1 MKPPKPAPP
10 KIKDPIA
17 WLVHKLK
24 QRSFRL
30 QGFPLTLQL
39 VAFRAIP
46 QLLHFI
52 PAPIDN
58 RTLMDLED
66 GYLPQHGSINFL
78 DIRRVEFSS
87 NLAVSPVIAIEN
99 QSEPDWGDWPNQTK
113 DDRLMYLEHLI
124 SEKYTFNK
132 AMWPGGV
139 TTEPLLKNPKARGHR
154 HGKKKL
160 TRVKQSLKPK
170 PTINKE
176 TSSRKQRRISSY
188 FTRSNVNTFTN
199 EQLTEMV
206 LVLQKQ
212 MKQMQNLL
220 NQKKRK
226 AHGRQSSFHT
236 VLSRCKKQR
245 SSHHEDQGA
254 PIDQDFPDTHQS
266 GVETAPVKP
275 LASDPPTDQGV
286 DAMERDDHEDPQS
299 PLISQYEAHIHR
311 QASKNMNT
319 TPDDIPNK
327 TVHTTTVHASEAL
340 DGMEKNKDTIH
351 NSHLDHQLEPADD
364 VAHEAVIVPVSQIHI
379 SHDEVEPLFKTTNV
393 LDTEDV
399 DAIENDRED
408 VHNLVD
414 HKSDEVNNDEQN
426 ITDQDVDVM
435 DEETAAVHL
444 HSQSTKTSH
453 NGPNNG
459 ILKSP
464 VPDETIQKPTET
476 RTFGTL
482 FPGRWDPPS
491 KIYDK
496 ADHPNS
502 PEISHILNHGLRI
515 YDAISPDLPLSQG
528 PIFDNTAGPSSP
540 TAIRLRF
547 SPLPFTS
554 LTSPVKS
561 NESGLGFAS
570 HATTPNA
577 FKATASSISP
587 PGIGRPTSAEEELA
601 ADDPTVDLTQTKDP
615 PPHVPSELEDLLA
628 MEFIASPVIPAL
640 DLITPLPQ
648 KEWDL
653 FQQIL
658 RANMNVFH
666 CTPSEFE
673 FSNKSLLDIADPQQW
688 TTTYVSHTLYTPT
701 FFRLKMQLSPHLSF
715 AQLSTTFGTI
725 STSVV
730 RKRRTASKSD
740 FSSYLP
746 TLCKSPTLIMSS
758 SSSSSRSH
766 TGRQTTGIPTRCWC
780 GANLTTFGAQT
791 KENLFRRFYRCEI
804 GLKRKTENHLFK
816 WVDEAIVD
824 EINMVDAKHSQLKED
839 VDSYKIYTSKR
850 LEIQA
855 KHIEH
860 TLHQLKILMDAKT
873 DSCCTQDSPAFTT
886 ESTLASPTVAA
897 TAYNPLTNIAV
908 AAIAL
913 GTMAWIHARLTN

>member
-1 MKPPKPAPP
+1 MAKKNPSFSQAKEKKKNAASQDSDPPPSSSACC
-10 KIKDPIA
+10 
-17 WLVHKLK
+17 
-24 QRSFRL
+24 
-30 QGFPLTLQL
+30 LTGHSY
-39 VAFRAIP
+39 R
-46 QLLHFI
+46 
-52 PAPIDN
+52 
-58 RTLMDLED
+58 
-66 GYLPQHGSINFL
+66 
-78 DIRRVEFSS
+78 
-87 NLAVSPVIAIEN
+87 N
-99 QSEPDWGDWPNQTK
+99 QAEPGWGDWPNQTK

-275 LASDPPTDQGV
+275 LASDLPTDQGV

-299 PLISQYEAHIHR
+299 PLISQYDAHIHR

-319 TPDDIPNK
+319 TPDDIPDK

-340 DGMEKNKDTIH
+340 DCMEKNKDTIH

-459 ILKSP
+459 ILKSL
-464 VPDETIQKPTET
+464 VREETIQKPTET

-688 TTTYVSHTLYTPT
+688 TTTYVSLHYGNPIFDNTAGPSSPTAIRLRFSPLPFTSLTSPVKSNESGLGFASHATTPNA
-701 FFRLKMQLSPHLSF
+701 FK
-715 AQLSTTFGTI
+715 A
-725 STSVV
+725 
-730 RKRRTASKSD
+730 TASSI
-740 FSSYLP
+740 SPPGIGRP
-746 TLCKSPTLIMSS
+746 TSAEEELAADDPTVD
-758 SSSSSRSH
+758 
-766 TGRQTTGIPTRCWC
+766 
-780 GANLTTFGAQT
+780 LTQT
-791 KENLFRRFYRCEI
+791 KDPPPHVPSELEDLLAMEFIASPVIPALDLITPLPQKEWDLFQQILR
-804 GLKRKTENHLFK
+804 
-816 WVDEAIVD
+816 A
-824 EINMVDAKHSQLKED
+824 NMNVFHCTPSEFEFSNKSLLDIADPQQWTTTYED

-855 KHIEH
+855 KHIEQ

-886 ESTLASPTVAA
+886 KSTLASPTVAA

-913 GTMAWIHARLTN
+913 GTMAWIYARLTN

>member
-1 MKPPKPAPP
+1 
-10 KIKDPIA
+10 
-17 WLVHKLK
+17 V
-24 QRSFRL
+24 F
-30 QGFPLTLQL
+30 QL
-39 VAFRAIP
+39 
-46 QLLHFI
+46 
-52 PAPIDN
+52 
-58 RTLMDLED
+58 
-66 GYLPQHGSINFL
+66 S
-78 DIRRVEFSS
+78 
-87 NLAVSPVIAIEN
+87 VSPVIAIEN
-99 QSEPDWGDWPNQTK
+99 QAEPGWGDWPNKIK
-113 DDRLMYLEHLI
+113 DDRLIYLEHLI

-154 HGKKKL
+154 HGNKKL
-160 TRVKQSLKPK
+160 TRVNQSLKPK
-170 PTINKE
+170 PTIKKE

-275 LASDPPTDQGV
+275 LASDPPTDQVV

-299 PLISQYEAHIHR
+299 PLISQYAAHIHR

-327 TVHTTTVHASEAL
+327 TVHTTTVHASEVKL
-340 DGMEKNKDTIH
+340 SMVWKKKDTIH
-351 NSHLDHQLEPADD
+351 NSHFHCSVDHQLEPADD
-364 VAHEAVIVPVSQIHI
+364 VAHEADIVPVSQKHI
-379 SHDEVEPLFKTTNV
+379 SYDEVEPLFKTTNV

-399 DAIENDRED
+399 DAIDNNRED

-414 HKSDEVNNDEQN
+414 QKSDEVNNDEQN
-426 ITDQDVDVM
+426 ITDQDVYVM
-435 DEETAAVHL
+435 DEETAVVHL

-453 NGPNNG
+453 NGPDNG

-464 VPDETIQKPTET
+464 VRDETIQKPTET

-482 FPGRWDPPS
+482 YPGR
-491 KIYDK
+491 
-496 ADHPNS
+496 
-502 PEISHILNHGLRI
+502 
-515 YDAISPDLPLSQG
+515 
-528 PIFDNTAGPSSP
+528 
-540 TAIRLRF
+540 
-547 SPLPFTS
+547 
-554 LTSPVKS
+554 
-561 NESGLGFAS
+561 

-587 PGIGRPTSAEEELA
+587 PGIGRPTSAEEKLA

-666 CTPSEFE
+666 CTLSEFE
-673 FSNKSLLDIADPQQW
+673 FSNKSLLDIAYPQQW
-688 TTTYVSHTLYTPT
+688 TTTYVSLHYGKRLHLLLINSLLYIACKVNNFYTP
-701 FFRLKMQLSPHLSF
+701 FHAYNQSN
-715 AQLSTTFGTI
+715 
-725 STSVV
+725 
-730 RKRRTASKSD
+730 KSD
-740 FSSYLP
+740 FSSYIP
-746 TLCKSPTLIMSS
+746 TTLCKSPTFVMSS

-804 GLKRKTENHLFK
+804 ALKRKTEHHLFK

-839 VDSYKIYTSKR
+839 VDSYKIYTSRR

-855 KHIEH
+855 KHIEQ

-886 ESTLASPTVAA
+886 EATLASPTVAS

-908 AAIAL
+908 TAIAL
-913 GTMAWIHARLTN
+913 GTMAWIYARLTN

>member
-1 MKPPKPAPP
+1 MARKKPSFSQAKEKKKNAASQDSDPPPSSSGTMQPDPRLPLRLFATDRFPINKLNIYSSPEILPFLRHVLRDTKEFQTIRQSCFGKLFDIPSRQAPISRKLIHSFLSRQLICGGDHTLFSVFGGNP
-10 KIKDPIA
+10 FRYGLQEFGAVTGLNCSPFTEGYHPDTAKAVVAGKD
-17 WLVHKLK
+17 
-24 QRSFRL
+24 
-30 QGFPLTLQL
+30 
-39 VAFRAIP
+39 AIP

-52 PAPIDN
+52 PAPFDN

-87 NLAVSPVIAIEN
+87 NVPLSVSPVIAIEN
-99 QSEPDWGDWPNQTK
+99 QAEPGWGDWPNKIK
-113 DDRLMYLEHLI
+113 DDRLIYLEHLI

-154 HGKKKL
+154 HGNKKL
-160 TRVKQSLKPK
+160 TRVNQSLKPK
-170 PTINKE
+170 PTIKKE

-275 LASDPPTDQGV
+275 LASDPPTDQVV

-299 PLISQYEAHIHR
+299 PLISQYAAHIHR

-327 TVHTTTVHASEAL
+327 TVHTTTVHASEVKFNHFWL
-340 DGMEKNKDTIH
+340 SMVWKKKDTIH
-351 NSHLDHQLEPADD
+351 NSHFHCSVDHQLEPADD
-364 VAHEAVIVPVSQIHI
+364 VAHEADIVPVSQKHI
-379 SHDEVEPLFKTTNV
+379 SYDEVEPLFKTTNV

-399 DAIENDRED
+399 DAIDNNRED

-414 HKSDEVNNDEQN
+414 QKSDEVNNDEQN
-426 ITDQDVDVM
+426 ITDQDVYVM
-435 DEETAAVHL
+435 DEETAVVHL

-453 NGPNNG
+453 NGPDNG

-464 VPDETIQKPTET
+464 VRDETIQKPTET

-482 FPGRWDPPS
+482 YPGRWDPPS

-528 PIFDNTAGPSSP
+528 PIFDNTAGPSSL
-540 TAIRLRF
+540 TAIHLR
-547 SPLPFTS
+547 
-554 LTSPVKS
+554 
-561 NESGLGFAS
+561 

-587 PGIGRPTSAEEELA
+587 PGIGRPTSAEEKLA

-666 CTPSEFE
+666 CTLSEFE
-673 FSNKSLLDIADPQQW
+673 FSNKSLLDIAYPQQW
-688 TTTYVSHTLYTPT
+688 TTTY
-701 FFRLKMQLSPHLSF
+701 
-715 AQLSTTFGTI
+715 
-725 STSVV
+725 
-730 RKRRTASKSD
+730 
-740 FSSYLP
+740 
-746 TLCKSPTLIMSS
+746 
-758 SSSSSRSH
+758 
-766 TGRQTTGIPTRCWC
+766 
-780 GANLTTFGAQT
+780 
-791 KENLFRRFYRCEI
+791 
-804 GLKRKTENHLFK
+804 
-816 WVDEAIVD
+816 
-824 EINMVDAKHSQLKED
+824 
-839 VDSYKIYTSKR
+839 
-850 LEIQA
+850 A
-855 KHIEH
+855 KHIEQ

-886 ESTLASPTVAA
+886 EATLASPTVAS

-908 AAIAL
+908 TAIAL
-913 GTMAWIHARLTN
+913 GTMAWIYARLTN

>member
-1 MKPPKPAPP
+1 MLTSLKTFFAFPWGRESFLKTISCMKPPKPAPP

-39 VAFRAIP
+39 VAFQAIP

-52 PAPIDN
+52 PAPFDN

-87 NLAVSPVIAIEN
+87 NLSVSPVIAIEN
-99 QSEPDWGDWPNQTK
+99 QAEPGWGDWPNKTK
-113 DDRLMYLEHLI
+113 DDRLIYLEHLI

-154 HGKKKL
+154 HGNKKL
-160 TRVKQSLKPK
+160 TRVNQSLKPK
-170 PTINKE
+170 PTIKKE

-199 EQLTEMV
+199 EKLTEMV

-275 LASDPPTDQGV
+275 LASDPPTDQVV

-299 PLISQYEAHIHR
+299 PLISQYAAHIHR

-327 TVHTTTVHASEAL
+327 TVHTTTVHASEVKL
-340 DGMEKNKDTIH
+340 SMVWKKKDTIH
-351 NSHLDHQLEPADD
+351 NSHFHCSVDHQLEPADD
-364 VAHEAVIVPVSQIHI
+364 VAHEADIVPVSQKHI
-379 SHDEVEPLFKTTNV
+379 SYDEVEPLFKTTNV

-399 DAIENDRED
+399 DAIDNNRED

-414 HKSDEVNNDEQN
+414 QKSDEVNNDEQN

-435 DEETAAVHL
+435 DEETAVVHL

-453 NGPNNG
+453 NGPDNG

-464 VPDETIQKPTET
+464 VRDETI
-476 RTFGTL
+476 R
-482 FPGRWDPPS
+482 
-491 KIYDK
+491 
-496 ADHPNS
+496 
-502 PEISHILNHGLRI
+502 HIIPR
-515 YDAISPDLPLSQG
+515 P
-528 PIFDNTAGPSSP
+528 
-540 TAIRLRF
+540 
-547 SPLPFTS
+547 
-554 LTSPVKS
+554 S

-587 PGIGRPTSAEEELA
+587 PGIGRPTSAEEKLA

-615 PPHVPSELEDLLA
+615 PPHVPLELEDLLA

-666 CTPSEFE
+666 CTLSEFE
-673 FSNKSLLDIADPQQW
+673 FSNKSLLDIAYPQQW
-688 TTTYVSHTLYTPT
+688 TTTYVSLHYGKRLHLLLINSLLYIACKVNNFYTP
-701 FFRLKMQLSPHLSF
+701 FHAYNQSN
-715 AQLSTTFGTI
+715 
-725 STSVV
+725 
-730 RKRRTASKSD
+730 KSD
-740 FSSYLP
+740 FSSYIP
-746 TLCKSPTLIMSS
+746 TTLCKSPTFVMSS

-804 GLKRKTENHLFK
+804 ALKRKTEHHLFK

-839 VDSYKIYTSKR
+839 VDSYKIYTSRR

-855 KHIEH
+855 KHIEQ

-886 ESTLASPTVAA
+886 EATLASPTVAS

-913 GTMAWIHARLTN
+913 GTMAWIYARLTN

>member
-1 MKPPKPAPP
+1 MAKKNPHFLRRRRRRRTPLLRTQTHRRLPPP
-10 KIKDPIA
+10 
-17 WLVHKLK
+17 
-24 QRSFRL
+24 
-30 QGFPLTLQL
+30 G
-39 VAFRAIP
+39 
-46 QLLHFI
+46 
-52 PAPIDN
+52 
-58 RTLMDLED
+58 
-66 GYLPQHGSINFL
+66 
-78 DIRRVEFSS
+78 
-87 NLAVSPVIAIEN
+87 
-99 QSEPDWGDWPNQTK
+99 WGDWPNQTK

-319 TPDDIPNK
+319 TPDDIPDK

-364 VAHEAVIVPVSQIHI
+364 VAHKAVIVPVSQIHI
-379 SHDEVEPLFKTTNV
+379 PHDEAEPLFKTTNV

-426 ITDQDVDVM
+426 ITDQVVDVM

-587 PGIGRPTSAEEELA
+587 PGIGRPTSAEEEMA

-666 CTPSEFE
+666 CTLSEFE

-688 TTTYVSHTLYTPT
+688 TTTY
-701 FFRLKMQLSPHLSF
+701 
-715 AQLSTTFGTI
+715 
-725 STSVV
+725 
-730 RKRRTASKSD
+730 
-740 FSSYLP
+740 
-746 TLCKSPTLIMSS
+746 
-758 SSSSSRSH
+758 
-766 TGRQTTGIPTRCWC
+766 
-780 GANLTTFGAQT
+780 
-791 KENLFRRFYRCEI
+791 
-804 GLKRKTENHLFK
+804 
-816 WVDEAIVD
+816 
-824 EINMVDAKHSQLKED
+824 ED

-886 ESTLASPTVAA
+886 KSTLASPTVAA

-913 GTMAWIHARLTN
+913 GTMAWIYARLTN

>member
-1 MKPPKPAPP
+1 MLTSLKTFFPFPWGRESFLKTISCMKPPKPAPP

-39 VAFRAIP
+39 VAFQAIP

-52 PAPIDN
+52 PAPFDN

-87 NLAVSPVIAIEN
+87 NLSVSPVIAIEN
-99 QSEPDWGDWPNQTK
+99 QAEPGWGDWPNKTK
-113 DDRLMYLEHLI
+113 DDRLIYLEHLI

-154 HGKKKL
+154 HGNKKL
-160 TRVKQSLKPK
+160 TRVNQSLKPK
-170 PTINKE
+170 PTIKKE

-275 LASDPPTDQGV
+275 LASDPPTDQVV
-286 DAMERDDHEDPQS
+286 DAMERDNHEDPQS
-299 PLISQYEAHIHR
+299 PLISQYAAHIHR

-327 TVHTTTVHASEAL
+327 TVHTTTVHASEVKL
-340 DGMEKNKDTIH
+340 SMVWKKKDTIH
-351 NSHLDHQLEPADD
+351 NSHFHCSVDHQLEPADD
-364 VAHEAVIVPVSQIHI
+364 VAHEADIVPVSQKHI

-399 DAIENDRED
+399 DAIDNNRED

-435 DEETAAVHL
+435 DEETAVVHL

-453 NGPNNG
+453 NGPDNG

-464 VPDETIQKPTET
+464 VRDEAIQKPTET

-482 FPGRWDPPS
+482 YTGRWDPPS

-570 HATTPNA
+570 HAMTPNA

-587 PGIGRPTSAEEELA
+587 PGIGRPTSAEEKLA
-601 ADDPTVDLTQTKDP
+601 ADDPTSISHKLKT
-615 PPHVPSELEDLLA
+615 PHH
-628 MEFIASPVIPAL
+628 M
-640 DLITPLPQ
+640 
-648 KEWDL
+648 
-653 FQQIL
+653 
-658 RANMNVFH
+658 FH
-666 CTPSEFE
+666 QNSRT
-673 FSNKSLLDIADPQQW
+673 FSLWNS
-688 TTTYVSHTLYTPT
+688 SHL
-701 FFRLKMQLSPHLSF
+701 Q
-715 AQLSTTFGTI
+715 
-725 STSVV
+725 
-730 RKRRTASKSD
+730 
-740 FSSYLP
+740 
-746 TLCKSPTLIMSS
+746 
-758 SSSSSRSH
+758 
-766 TGRQTTGIPTRCWC
+766 
-780 GANLTTFGAQT
+780 
-791 KENLFRRFYRCEI
+791 
-804 GLKRKTENHLFK
+804 
-816 WVDEAIVD
+816 
-824 EINMVDAKHSQLKED
+824 
-839 VDSYKIYTSKR
+839 
-850 LEIQA
+850 
-855 KHIEH
+855 
-860 TLHQLKILMDAKT
+860 
-873 DSCCTQDSPAFTT
+873 
-886 ESTLASPTVAA
+886 
-897 TAYNPLTNIAV
+897 
-908 AAIAL
+908 
-913 GTMAWIHARLTN
+913 

>member
-1 MKPPKPAPP
+1 MARSVFEVSGNLLRTGKP
-10 KIKDPIA
+10 
-17 WLVHKLK
+17 KLK
-24 QRSFRL
+24 MKVFENEKSEYKGHITVVMVEVQVELGQSISYTGREINSFIVRKRL
-30 QGFPLTLQL
+30 WNNRMESQVSTIQIFQKHLSSTILEIELITKIHRRKPTGSVTESTKSNGEKKTLIFSGEGEEEERRFSGL
-39 VAFRAIP
+39 RPTAVVLR
-46 QLLHFI
+46 LL
-52 PAPIDN
+52 
-58 RTLMDLED
+58 
-66 GYLPQHGSINFL
+66 S
-78 DIRRVEFSS
+78 
-87 NLAVSPVIAIEN
+87 VSPVIAIEN
-99 QSEPDWGDWPNQTK
+99 QAEPGWGDWPNKIK
-113 DDRLMYLEHLI
+113 DDRLIYLEHLI

-154 HGKKKL
+154 HGNKKL
-160 TRVKQSLKPK
+160 TRVNQSLKPK
-170 PTINKE
+170 PTIKKE

-275 LASDPPTDQGV
+275 LASDPPTDQVV

-299 PLISQYEAHIHR
+299 PLISQYAAHIHR

-327 TVHTTTVHASEAL
+327 TVHTTTVHASEVKL
-340 DGMEKNKDTIH
+340 SMVWKKKDTIH
-351 NSHLDHQLEPADD
+351 NSHFHCSVDHQLEPADD
-364 VAHEAVIVPVSQIHI
+364 VAHEADIVPVSQKHI
-379 SHDEVEPLFKTTNV
+379 SYDEVEPLFKTTNV

-399 DAIENDRED
+399 DAIDNNRED

-414 HKSDEVNNDEQN
+414 QKSDEVNNDEQN
-426 ITDQDVDVM
+426 ITDQDVYVM
-435 DEETAAVHL
+435 DEETAVVHL

-453 NGPNNG
+453 NGPDNG

-464 VPDETIQKPTET
+464 VRDETIQKPTET

-482 FPGRWDPPS
+482 YPGRWDPPS

-528 PIFDNTAGPSSP
+528 PIFDNTAGPSSL
-540 TAIRLRF
+540 TAIHLR
-547 SPLPFTS
+547 
-554 LTSPVKS
+554 

-587 PGIGRPTSAEEELA
+587 PGIGRPTSAEEKLA

-658 RANMNVFH
+658 RANMNV
-666 CTPSEFE
+666 
-673 FSNKSLLDIADPQQW
+673 
-688 TTTYVSHTLYTPT
+688 
-701 FFRLKMQLSPHLSF
+701 
-715 AQLSTTFGTI
+715 
-725 STSVV
+725 
-730 RKRRTASKSD
+730 
-740 FSSYLP
+740 
-746 TLCKSPTLIMSS
+746 
-758 SSSSSRSH
+758 
-766 TGRQTTGIPTRCWC
+766 
-780 GANLTTFGAQT
+780 
-791 KENLFRRFYRCEI
+791 
-804 GLKRKTENHLFK
+804 
-816 WVDEAIVD
+816 
-824 EINMVDAKHSQLKED
+824 
-839 VDSYKIYTSKR
+839 
-850 LEIQA
+850 
-855 KHIEH
+855 
-860 TLHQLKILMDAKT
+860 
-873 DSCCTQDSPAFTT
+873 
-886 ESTLASPTVAA
+886 
-897 TAYNPLTNIAV
+897 
-908 AAIAL
+908 
-913 GTMAWIHARLTN
+913 